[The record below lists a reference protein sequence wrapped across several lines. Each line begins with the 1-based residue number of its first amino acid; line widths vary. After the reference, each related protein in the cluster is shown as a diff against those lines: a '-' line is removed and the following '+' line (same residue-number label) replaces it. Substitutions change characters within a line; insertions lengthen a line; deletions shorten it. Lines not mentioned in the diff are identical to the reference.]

1 MGTDI
6 PQPTHPKPSG
16 PMVEFYLGRTIRGVN
31 IPGEGQMTQTVR
43 LNGYPYEITFGA
55 RNKVPKEVYQVFL
68 DSKSRTLVPDLEKA
82 QRAPRPMQG
91 SSGSGHVKW
100 EYQGDY
106 EIELI
111 KEGT

>member
-1 MGTDI
+1 
-6 PQPTHPKPSG
+6 
-16 PMVEFYLGRTIRGVN
+16 MVEFYLGRTIRGVN
-31 IPGEGQMTQTVR
+31 MPDNGQMKQTVR

-55 RNKVPKEVYQVFL
+55 RNKVPREVYQVFL
-68 DSKSRTLVPDLEKA
+68 DSQSRSIVPDMDKA

-91 SSGSGHVKW
+91 DHGSGYVKY
-100 EYQGDY
+100 ETQCDY